1 MNAARP
7 SAKERIDRAAY
18 ELFSKRGVNAVG
30 VDAIVAHAGVAKRT
44 LYKHYPSK
52 DELAL
57 AFLRRREEL
66 WTSAWLQAEVEL
78 RAGGEPRDK
87 LLAIFDA
94 FDRWFHRR
102 DFEACPFV
110 RALLEFEEPE
120 HRVRKAAAR
129 HMRTIHDFIAGLAAA
144 TGLRNPEDFAR
155 AGQMLMAGSIIAAC
169 AGDRD
174 AAKRAKQ
181 AGAVLL
187 AEARRTGRAG

>member
-1 MNAARP
+1 MNADRP

-18 ELFSKRGVNAVG
+18 ELFSRSGVNAVG

-57 AFLRRREEL
+57 AFLRRREKL
-66 WTSAWLQAEVEL
+66 WTGAWLQAEVEL
-78 RAGGEPRDK
+78 RAGGEPRER

-102 DFEACPFV
+102 DFEACSFV
-110 RALLEFEEPE
+110 RTLLEFEKPE

-129 HMRTIHDFIAGLAAA
+129 HMRTIHDFVAGLAAA
-144 TGLRNPEDFAR
+144 TGLRNPDDFAR
-155 AGQMLMAGSIIAAC
+155 AWQMLMVGSIIAAS

-174 AAKRAKQ
+174 AARRAKQ

-187 AEARRTGRAG
+187 AGASRIGPAS